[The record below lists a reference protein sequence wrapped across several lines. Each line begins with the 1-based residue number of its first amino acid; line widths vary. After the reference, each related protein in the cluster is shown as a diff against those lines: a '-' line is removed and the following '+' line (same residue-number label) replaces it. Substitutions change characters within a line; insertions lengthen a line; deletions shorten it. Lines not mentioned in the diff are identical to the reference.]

1 MKKVIFKTRLTKR
14 EIECRLSDEAYAK
27 LIGKKHYNP
36 YELYSRDYDFVRWN
50 ADTYIFSKYQIKRL
64 MSFETFYDFV
74 DTIIVD
80 GKAYDYY
87 TYFQ

>member
-1 MKKVIFKTRLTKR
+1 MKKVIFKTRVTKR

-36 YELYSRDYDFVRWN
+36 YELYNRDYDAVRWN
-50 ADTYIFSKYQIKRL
+50 VGTYIFSKHQIKRL
-64 MSFETFYDFV
+64 MSFETSYDFI

-87 TYFQ
+87 TDF